1 MTIEE
6 FDALSTAEAES
17 ALRSCCGA
25 SRWVDVMVA
34 GRPYGTVEHLLA
46 SADAAWR
53 RTDAADWE
61 EAFAHHPRI
70 GETSARA
77 RVSAAAREW
86 SSREQSQVAGADTTV
101 RNALAEG
108 NREYERRFGRI
119 YIVCAAGRGPE
130 DLLADLTT
138 RLGNPSLVTYGEFL
152 GDVPTRERN
161 RLLSGARAVL
171 MPTHYIEPFGNVAAE
186 AQRQITQQ
194 RLRRLLAAPGEAS
207 S

>member
-6 FDALSTAEAES
+6 FDTLSPAEAES

-25 SRWVDVMVA
+25 SRWVEAMVA
-34 GRPYGTVEHLLA
+34 GRPYDTVERLLTD
-46 SADAAWR
+46 ADAAWR
-53 RTDAADWE
+53 RTDPADWE

-70 GETSARA
+70 GETSAKA
-77 RVSAAAREW
+77 TVSATAREW
-86 SSREQSQVAGADTTV
+86 SSREQGQVAGAGAAV

-130 DLLADLTT
+130 ELLADLTA
-138 RLGNPSLVTYGEFL
+138 RLGNPPDL
-152 GDVPTRERN
+152 ER
-161 RLLSGARAVL
+161 R
-171 MPTHYIEPFGNVAAE
+171 VAAE

-194 RLRRLLAAPGEAS
+194 RLRRLFAAPGETSA
-207 S
+207 